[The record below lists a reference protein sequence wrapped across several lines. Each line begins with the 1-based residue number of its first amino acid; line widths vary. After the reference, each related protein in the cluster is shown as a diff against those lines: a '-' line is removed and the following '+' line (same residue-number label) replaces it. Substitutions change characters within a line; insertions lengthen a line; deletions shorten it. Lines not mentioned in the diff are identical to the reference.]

1 MRKIILFFLLFPVF
15 TNAQY
20 TGLQFD
26 GTGDYVVTS
35 YNGVAG
41 SGSRTVQCWFK
52 GFSSSLQRFMVDMG
66 QTSAGNGARF
76 SVNINPSA
84 SVARVEI
91 GGAGLD
97 GTVNITNNAW
107 HQVTVVYDNT
117 AASNKYKIYIDGT
130 LNVQGDLAIP
140 LNTPATSANPV
151 TLGIR
156 NDLNSTTTLAGGLDD
171 VRIWSIPLT
180 PAQITANYNKELC
193 GIPTGL
199 AAYFKINEG
208 LAVSNNTAI
217 TSLINVVSPASV
229 NTLYGFTLTGNSSN
243 YITNILAIVN
253 NTSSQTLTT
262 CDSYFWVKTGL
273 TYSNSGTYT
282 ATVPLY
288 TGCDSVYTLNLTIT
302 ANPGSS
308 TSVSSCSN
316 YTWAQTGQTYSTS
329 GAYSQTLT
337 TAGGCDS
344 IVTLNLTITPIA
356 PTTIPMTSCVNYLW
370 PQTGITY
377 TSSGLYSDT
386 VTTAAGC
393 DSIIKLSLTI
403 NQPSTATVTANSC
416 TSYLWA
422 LNGTTYSNSGTYAH
436 TIPNVAGCDSVIT
449 LVLTINSVIS
459 TTQTANACSS
469 YLWTANNQMY
479 TNSGTYTHTL
489 TTAAGCDSI
498 IQLTLILLSQSNTV
512 TNNGDGTLTADM
524 SGATYQWINCLDNS
538 LINGATNQT
547 FGPIANGSY
556 AVITTTS
563 TCADTSACVAISNV
577 GIEDLIQSSFNVFP
591 NPSNGKFTVENAEG
605 IVIQAISIR
614 DIQGKEVQSFSPGL
628 KSFSIDLTAYDSG
641 LYYLMVV
648 AENGQKLNYRLVKQ

>member
-1 MRKIILFFLLFPVF
+1 MIKLLQLFLLIPVF
-15 TNAQY
+15 ASAQY

-26 GTGDYVVTS
+26 GAGDYIVTS

-41 SGSRTVQCWFK
+41 SGSRTVQFWFK

-66 QTSAGNGARF
+66 NLSGGNGARF
-76 SVNINPSA
+76 SVKINPSA
-84 SVARVEI
+84 NVARVEI

-97 GTVNITNNAW
+97 GTVNIANNFW
-107 HQVTVVYDNT
+107 HQVTVVYDN
-117 AASNKYKIYIDGT
+117 AASSNKYMIYIDGT
-130 LNVQGDLAIP
+130 LNVQGDLAIA
-140 LNTPATSANPV
+140 LNTPATSTNPV

-171 VRIWSIPLT
+171 VRIWSGALT
-180 PAQITANYNKELC
+180 PAQIIANYNTELC

-208 LAVSNNTAI
+208 VAVSNNTAI

-253 NTSSQTLTT
+253 NTSSQTLTK

-273 TYSNSGTYT
+273 TYTNSGTYT

-288 TGCDSVYTLNLTIT
+288 TGCDSVYTLNLTIIT
-302 ANPGSS
+302 NPGSS
-308 TSVSSCSN
+308 TSVSSCTN
-316 YTWAQTGQTYSTS
+316 YTWPQTGQTYSTS

-356 PTTIPMTSCVNYLW
+356 PTTIPFTSCTNYLW
-370 PQTGITY
+370 PQTGLTY
-377 TSSGLYSDT
+377 TASGLYSDT
-386 VTTAAGC
+386 LTTAAGC
-393 DSIIKLSLTI
+393 DSIVKLSLTI
-403 NQPSTATVTANSC
+403 NQPSAATVTANSC

-422 LNGTTYSNSGTYAH
+422 LNGTTYSNSGTYSH
-436 TIPNVAGCDSVIT
+436 TIQNAAGCDSVVT
-449 LVLTINSVIS
+449 LVLTINSVSS
-459 TTQTANACSS
+459 TTQTANTCSS
-469 YLWTANNQMY
+469 YLWTANNQTY

-498 IQLTLILLSQSNTV
+498 IQLTLTLLSQSNTV
-512 TNNGDGTLTADM
+512 TNNGDGTLTADI
-524 SGATYQWINCLDNS
+524 SGATYQWINCADNS
-538 LINGATNQT
+538 FVNGATNQT

-556 AVITTTS
+556 AVITTSS
-563 TCADTSACVAISNV
+563 TCTDTSACVAISNV
-577 GIEDLIQSSFNVFP
+577 GIEDLNQSSFNVFP

-605 IVIQAISIR
+605 IVIQSISIR